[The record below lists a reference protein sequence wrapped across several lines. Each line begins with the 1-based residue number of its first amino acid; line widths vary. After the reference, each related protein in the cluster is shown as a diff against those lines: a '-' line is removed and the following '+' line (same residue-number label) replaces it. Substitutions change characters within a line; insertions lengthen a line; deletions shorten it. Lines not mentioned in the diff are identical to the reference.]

1 MIEQILPSSQGVG
14 ALSAE
19 AVALERLL
27 AERHSC
33 RAFLPDEVERGTL
46 ESIFTMAQRAASW
59 CNSQPWQVTVVSGAT
74 IRRVRDALLSPPAA
88 GPIRESDIPFPLSIK
103 ACTSSAAANAVFS
116 SITRLACQE
125 EIPKATSGKRRRTFA
140 SSARRMR
147 RLSQRSRVLA
157 RTEQWMSA
165 ATYRSCSLRCKL
177 IRSALLRKLR

>member
-59 CNSQPWQVTVVSGAT
+59 CNSQPWQVTVLSGVAV
-74 IRRVRDALLSPPAA
+74 RRVRDALLNPSE